1 MNTRSLPGSPDGGSS
16 NAVRVTV
23 LDGPDKGLVATLE
36 LARVIVGRG
45 ETADV
50 RLTDETVS
58 EFHLEVRPLG
68 RLISFFDKQSK
79 NGTRVHG
86 VQIDSG
92 RALSGSVFDIGLSRL
107 MVELVGEYTIP
118 KEDVREF
125 GSLIGESSAMRA
137 MYARLT
143 RFASVERPLLLHGET
158 GTGKELIVREVH
170 LRSPRRKGPLVIVDC
185 GSLHGSV
192 AASELFGH
200 VRGAFTDARHD
211 QRGLFDQANGGT
223 IFLDEIGDLP
233 LELQPLLLRVL
244 QEKEVRPV
252 GAKNYHKVDVRVVAA
267 TWRDLMELVNQGKFR
282 SDLYYRLH
290 HGCVA
295 VPSLEERREDI
306 PLLIR
311 NFLAASAK
319 EWGGPDSISDEA
331 CQILSQRQ
339 YPGNVRELKNTIE
352 TLALEAVGPVIAARD
367 LRAQR
372 WSSQRLNVTLSEE
385 SEHVVRSQT
394 ADARVLRIKPFKEAK
409 EEFLQ
414 LGIVEYLKLLIAETS
429 SIAEAARVAKIQR
442 NTLKTLLDKY
452 GIKRNKT
459 K

>member
-1 MNTRSLPGSPDGGSS
+1 M
-16 NAVRVTV
+16 TV
-23 LDGPDKGLVATLE
+23 LNGPDKGLVATLE

-68 RLISFFDKQSK
+68 RLISFTDKQSK
-79 NGTRVHG
+79 NGTRVLG

-92 RALSGSVFDIGLSRL
+92 RALSGSIFDIGLSRL
-107 MVELVGEYTIP
+107 MVELVGEYTVP
-118 KEDVREF
+118 KEDAQEF
-125 GSLIGESSAMRA
+125 GSLIGESSAMRT
-137 MYARLT
+137 MYARL
-143 RFASVERPLLLHGET
+143 AKLAPVERPLLLHGET
-158 GTGKELIVREVH
+158 GTGKELIVREIH
-170 LRSPRRKGPLVIVDC
+170 LRSPRRKGPLVTVDC
-185 GSLHGSV
+185 GSLLGSI

-233 LELQPLLLRVL
+233 LDLQPLLLRVL
-244 QEKEVRPV
+244 QEREVRPV

-290 HGCVA
+290 HGYVA
-295 VPSLEERREDI
+295 VPSLDQRREDI

-311 NFLAASAK
+311 KFLAASAK
-319 EWGGPDSISDEA
+319 ELGGPDTITDEA
-331 CQILSQRQ
+331 CQILSLRP

-352 TLALEAVGPVIAARD
+352 SLALEAAGPVITAKD

-372 WSSQRLNVTLSEE
+372 WPSQRLDVTNSDEAE
-385 SEHVVRSQT
+385 SAVSRT
-394 ADARVLRIKPFKEAK
+394 ASDGRPVRIKPFKEAK

-414 LGIVEYLKLLIAETS
+414 LSISMYLKTLINETS
-429 SIAEAARVAKIQR
+429 SIAEAARAAKIQR
-442 NTLKTLLDKY
+442 NTLKTLLGKY
-452 GIKRNKT
+452 GIRKSTNSH
-459 K
+459 